1 MSDKKTAA
9 IEDLTSHAQGLKSF
23 AAGLRKDGL
32 FRPSRRTQARSDIRS
47 ARRGERRCQISA
59 IVLTQPRRHRTS
71 LAQRSIFVR
80 ERLEQL
86 LRNTALNVAAGRQH
100 RL

>member
-32 FRPSRRTQARSDIRS
+32 FRPSRRTQAKSDI
-47 ARRGERRCQISA
+47 
-59 IVLTQPRRHRTS
+59 
-71 LAQRSIFVR
+71 
-80 ERLEQL
+80 
-86 LRNTALNVAAGRQH
+86 
-100 RL
+100 